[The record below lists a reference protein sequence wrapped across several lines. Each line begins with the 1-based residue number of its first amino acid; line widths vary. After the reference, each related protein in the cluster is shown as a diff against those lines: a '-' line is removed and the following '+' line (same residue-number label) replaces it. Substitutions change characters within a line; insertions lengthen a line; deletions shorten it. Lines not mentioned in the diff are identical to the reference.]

1 MSGVFILIPLVI
13 SPASAHFYVSA
24 SQTDKAVIWTSTSP
38 LQLPQEKNLNYSY
51 ATAIGVNQRFS
62 KANHL
67 PSQHTHTHT
76 LGLLDVFSGVT

>member
-13 SPASAHFYVSA
+13 SPASARFYVSA

-67 PSQHTHTHT
+67 PSQHTHT